1 MGNSGISLKSVTAP
15 LTWLE
20 SERGIKREEKA
31 KGNAKGKGKVKVK
44 EGGVH
49 KI

>member
-20 SERGIKREEKA
+20 SERGIKRE
-31 KGNAKGKGKVKVK
+31 GNAKGKGKGKVK